1 MDLLTPDIG
10 LLFWQIVVFLILFL
24 LLRAFA
30 WGPITASLQERE
42 NNIQSALDLA
52 EKTRVE
58 MTALKADNEKLLVQA
73 RSERETILRG
83 AKEIADKMV
92 ADSREKAALE
102 GQRMLEQAREA
113 MQNERQ
119 ALVAQMRKEVVTL
132 SLDIAEKVLRKELS
146 DKSSQEKLVS
156 DLVSNSRLN

>member
-10 LLFWQIVVFLILFL
+10 LLFWQVVVFLVLFL

-30 WGPITASLQERE
+30 WKPITESLHERE
-42 NNIQSALDLA
+42 DNIQSALDLA
-52 EKTRVE
+52 EKTRSE
-58 MTALKADNEKLLVQA
+58 MTALKANNEKLLAEA
-73 RSERETILRG
+73 RAEREVILRG
-83 AKEIADKMV
+83 AKETADKML
-92 ADSREKAALE
+92 AEARDKAESE
-102 GQRMLEQAREA
+102 GRRILEQNREA

-119 ALVAQMRKEVVTL
+119 ALITQMKKEVVTL

-146 DKSSQEKLVS
+146 DKATQEKLVT

>member
-1 MDLLTPDIG
+1 MDLLTPDLG
-10 LLFWQIVVFLILFL
+10 LLFWQVVVFLGLFL
-24 LLRAFA
+24 ILRTFA
-30 WGPITASLQERE
+30 WKPITESLNERE

-52 EKTRVE
+52 EKTRLE
-58 MTALKADNEKLLVQA
+58 MTALKADNEKLLAQA
-73 RSERETILRG
+73 RSEREAILRG
-83 AKEIADKMV
+83 AKETADKMV
-92 ADSREKAALE
+92 ADSREKAAAE

-119 ALVAQMRKEVVTL
+119 ALVTQMKKEVVNL

-146 DKSSQEKLVS
+146 DKSSQEKLVN

>member
-10 LLFWQIVVFLILFL
+10 LLFWQVLVFLILFFI
-24 LLRAFA
+24 LRSFA
-30 WGPITASLQERE
+30 WKPITDSLHERE

-58 MTALKADNEKLLVQA
+58 MTALKADNEKLLAQA
-73 RSERETILRG
+73 RSEREAILRG
-83 AKEIADKMV
+83 AKETADKMV
-92 ADSREKAALE
+92 AEARDKAAVE
-102 GQRMLEQAREA
+102 GQRILAQAREA

-119 ALVAQMRKEVVTL
+119 VLVTEMRKEVVTL

-146 DKSSQEKLVS
+146 DKPAQEKLVS
-156 DLVSNSRLN
+156 DLVSNARLN

>member
-1 MDLLTPDIG
+1 MDLLTPDLG
-10 LLFWQIVVFLILFL
+10 LLFWQVVVFLGLFL
-24 LLRAFA
+24 ILRAFA
-30 WGPITASLQERE
+30 WKPIASSLHERE

-73 RSERETILRG
+73 RSEREAILRG

-92 ADSREKAALE
+92 ADSREKAAAE
-102 GQRMLEQAREA
+102 GQRMLEQARES

-119 ALVAQMRKEVVTL
+119 ALVAQMKKEVVTL
-132 SLDIAEKVLRKELS
+132 SLEIAEKVLRKELS
-146 DKSSQEKLVS
+146 DKSAQEKLVS

>member
-1 MDLLTPDIG
+1 MDLLTPDLG
-10 LLFWQIVVFLILFL
+10 LLFWQVVVFLGLFL
-24 LLRAFA
+24 ILRVFA
-30 WGPITASLQERE
+30 WKPITDSLHERE

-73 RSERETILRG
+73 RSEREAILRG
-83 AKEIADKMV
+83 AKETADKMV
-92 ADSREKAALE
+92 AEARDKAAIE

-119 ALVAQMRKEVVTL
+119 ALITQMKKEVVTL

-146 DKSSQEKLVS
+146 DKPAQEKLVN
-156 DLVSNSRLN
+156 DLVSNARLN